1 MIVDLF
7 PALMGAVAAF
17 AAHLFFDAGP
27 VPKDDP
33 AETGGSEADPLGHG

>member
-27 VPKDDP
+27 VPEDDP
-33 AETGGSEADPLGHG
+33 AETGGPEVDPFGHG